1 MKHTIITVPP
11 IAYEVLR
18 NSVPHTQTED
28 EGLLLDIPLF
38 VMEKIRTRT
47 DGQLPWYLRQ
57 KAYEYIQCAML
68 SEVIHILSG
77 EEVSYK
83 MAYFQTHLMEWRDA
97 MVRIGNKERFA
108 VDITSSHHIAEHLLK
123 SQKIEHTNVQSKK
136 NGYWNAHTNDN
147 NVWRVIVW
155 LPPYYNRR
163 ALAILDAV
171 HTIQDVHSYVWEFI
185 AKSWLSSANT
195 IEVAATNKRWKKPEW
210 QISSIL
216 RI

>member
-1 MKHTIITVPP
+1 MKHSIITVPP
-11 IAYEVLR
+11 IAYEVLG

-28 EGLLLDIPLF
+28 DGLLLDIPLF
-38 VMEKIRTRT
+38 VMEKIKTRT
-47 DGQLPWYLRQ
+47 EGQLPWYLRQ
-57 KAYEYIQCAML
+57 KAFKYIQCAML

-77 EEVSYK
+77 EEVSFK

-108 VDITSSHHIAEHLLK
+108 VAITSSHHIAEHLLK

-155 LPPYYNRR
+155 LPPYYNKR
-163 ALAILDAV
+163 ASAILDTV
-171 HTIQDVHSYVWEFI
+171 HTIQDVHSSVWEFI
-185 AKSWLSSANT
+185 ARSWLSSANT
-195 IEVAATNKRWKKPEW
+195 IEVAATNKRWKKTEW